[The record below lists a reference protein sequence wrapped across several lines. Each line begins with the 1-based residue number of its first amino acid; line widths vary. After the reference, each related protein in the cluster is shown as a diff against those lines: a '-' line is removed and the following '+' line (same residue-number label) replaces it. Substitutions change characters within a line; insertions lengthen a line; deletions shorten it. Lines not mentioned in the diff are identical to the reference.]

1 MVIKYEISSSK
12 RCSRSNKDDLLLC
25 TTSDGEQKSDCSYN
39 IMHVN
44 ITYGLPVVIPCQSMK
59 KQKMTEMIKA
69 TRFAIE
75 DAGLE
80 FFIFSNAFIRSPS

>member
-1 MVIKYEISSSK
+1 
-12 RCSRSNKDDLLLC
+12 
-25 TTSDGEQKSDCSYN
+25 
-39 IMHVN
+39 
-44 ITYGLPVVIPCQSMK
+44 MK

-80 FFIFSNAFIRSPS
+80 LFIFSNAFIRSPS